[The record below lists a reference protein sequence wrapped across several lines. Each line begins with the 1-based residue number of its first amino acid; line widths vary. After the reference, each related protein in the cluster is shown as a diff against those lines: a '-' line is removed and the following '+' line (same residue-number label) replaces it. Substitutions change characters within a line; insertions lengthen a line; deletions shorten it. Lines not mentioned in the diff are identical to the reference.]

1 MLLVFDVGN
10 TNTVI
15 GLYSEGELIKHWRI
29 SSCKQT
35 TDEAGAKLSALL
47 FASGISKE
55 KIEACV
61 YSSVVPPLDDVYI
74 SAVKDYVGCDCIIV
88 SVPTIKSGIEIKIP
102 EKNTLGADRLL
113 NIIAGRYKYGSP
125 LIVVDLGT
133 AITIDVLDCEGNYV
147 GGAISPGMEL
157 AVSSLFS
164 NAALLPKV
172 SLNVA
177 PKYIATD
184 TEGAIQSGIVLGTAG
199 MVDSLLRGTIR
210 ELGVDNCKIVVTG
223 GYSHVYTKYSEL
235 ECILDPELTL
245 DGMKI
250 IYEKKMY

>member
-15 GLYSEGELIKHWRI
+15 GLYSEGKLVKNWRI

-35 TDEAGAKLSALL
+35 MDEAGSKISGLL
-47 FASGISKE
+47 FTSGISKD
-55 KIEACV
+55 KIKACV

-74 SAVKDYVGCDCIIV
+74 SAVRDYVGCECIIV

-102 EKNTLGADRLL
+102 EKNSLGADRLL

-133 AITIDVLDCEGNYV
+133 AITIDVLDCNGDYI

-157 AVSSLFS
+157 AANSLFS

-177 PKYIATD
+177 PRYIATD
-184 TEGAIQSGIVLGTAG
+184 TEGAIQSGVVLGTVG
-199 MVDSLLRGTIR
+199 IVDSLLRGTVK
-210 ELGVDNCKIVVTG
+210 ELGTDNCKIVVTG
-223 GYSHVYTKYSEL
+223 GYSRVYTKYSEL